1 MLITSSAYVSPR
13 SGVYSVMP
21 SFLQKA
27 LKRRATD
34 SRLVKLQIVF
44 YLIHRENDKI
54 KSGRHDLISE
64 TARCHSFIHVKKSKL
79 HIDKAMM
86 KIIIARKRI
95 NVKLVKRLIVNSSKH
110 GFRVDGFLVK
120 LST

>member
-1 MLITSSAYVSPR
+1 MLLQNC
-13 SGVYSVMP
+13 GV
-21 SFLQKA
+21 
-27 LKRRATD
+27 TD

-44 YLIHRENDKI
+44 CLIHRENDKI
-54 KSGRHDLISE
+54 KSGRHDLIRE
-64 TARCHSFIHVKKSKL
+64 TARCHSFIHAKNSKI